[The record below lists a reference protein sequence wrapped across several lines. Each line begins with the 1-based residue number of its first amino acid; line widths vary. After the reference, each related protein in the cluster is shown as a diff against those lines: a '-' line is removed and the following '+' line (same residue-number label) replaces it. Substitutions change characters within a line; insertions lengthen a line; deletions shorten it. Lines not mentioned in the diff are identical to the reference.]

1 MAIPLVLLVNA
12 NKNNL
17 WITTNIDDGKLEY
30 YFILLAMLMVIDNLY
45 LIYISK
51 GYKYNDFP
59 DTARS
64 GENTLVQEIESPI
77 IAVKHDNIQDES

>member
-1 MAIPLVLLVNA
+1 
-12 NKNNL
+12 
-17 WITTNIDDGKLEY
+17 
-30 YFILLAMLMVIDNLY
+30 MLMVIDNLY

-59 DTARS
+59 DTART